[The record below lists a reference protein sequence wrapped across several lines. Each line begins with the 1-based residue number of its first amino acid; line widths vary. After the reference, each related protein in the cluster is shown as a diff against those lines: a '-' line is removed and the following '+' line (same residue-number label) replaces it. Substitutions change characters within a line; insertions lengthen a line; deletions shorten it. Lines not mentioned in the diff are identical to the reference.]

1 GHTPLLPLR
10 LLRARARTGAN
21 LIMVCVGTAIFG
33 MLFFLTVFMQTVW
46 GYSALKTG
54 LAYLPLSAAIMVSS
68 GAAAQLVPRIGARPL
83 LLAGS
88 PAVAGGMYW
97 LSRLGEHGSY
107 AGAVLGA
114 MLVMAAGLGLL
125 CPWVSREAGL
135 GDQPELAGAGDG
147 LGAVG
152 RAELDVQV
160 GDVFLDGGEGDHKIV
175 GDPLAG
181 CAGGELVQHLHFA
194 GG

>member
-1 GHTPLLPLR
+1 RAIEARSHNPLLPLR
-10 LLRARARTGAN
+10 LLRDRDRTGAN

-97 LSRLGEHGSY
+97 LSRLGEHGRH
-107 AGAVLGA
+107 ARPVLGPTP
-114 MLVMAAGLGLL
+114 G
-125 CPWVSREAGL
+125 
-135 GDQPELAGAGDG
+135 
-147 LGAVG
+147 
-152 RAELDVQV
+152 
-160 GDVFLDGGEGDHKIV
+160 H
-175 GDPLAG
+175 
-181 CAGGELVQHLHFA
+181 
-194 GG
+194 